1 MKNLILVFSF
11 VLFSFFGTC
20 QPTMDG
26 HIINHG
32 CNYTFTATWSD
43 QTHNNINMTILGQNG
58 YFDGINNGYYYT
70 LYVPDS
76 LPNYFVQVCAI
87 PDSSCGCQPACF
99 GPIQYVGGMY
109 FAIEICKTNNLDE
122 NKLDTQKVVMITDIT
137 GRPIE
142 VVKNKIMYYHYG
154 DGSVKSVFI
163 SE

>member
-11 VLFSFFGTC
+11 VLVSFFGIC

-26 HIINHG
+26 HILNHN
-32 CNYTFTATWSD
+32 CNYQFVASWS
-43 QTHNNINMTILGQNG
+43 GQNYTNMQFNDISQSG
-58 YFDGINNGYYYT
+58 YFDGTNFGDYYT

-76 LPNYFVQVCAI
+76 LDSFTFQICAI

-122 NKLDTQKVVMITDIT
+122 NILDTKKVVMITDIT

-142 VVKNKIMYYHYG
+142 VVKNKIMYYYYS
-154 DGSVKSVFI
+154 DESVKSVFI